1 MFYIFLDVDGVLNT
15 EMDWKRPFTL
25 NSKCISY
32 FLEYMAYLN
41 EKHNHEVGIV
51 LTSSWK
57 TGFNSDGNH
66 AVYIKELIHAMA
78 PEKIPILDKT
88 EELDQ
93 LDRGRSVLNYCKP
106 HNIKDYIV
114 LDDDKSL
121 FKTAPELNIYYT
133 NASRGFTKED
143 VKKLINS
150 DKSSWQ
156 RIMNLFGRK

>member
-25 NSKCISY
+25 NSKCISC
-32 FLEYMAYLN
+32 FLEYMGYLN
-41 EKHNHEVGIV
+41 EKHKHEVGIV

-57 TGFNSDGNH
+57 TGFNSEGNH
-66 AVYIKELIHAMA
+66 AVYIKELINAMA

-93 LDRGRSVLNYCKP
+93 LDRGRSVLNYCKT

-133 NASRGFTKED
+133 NASRSFTKED